1 MSLLTQ
7 IASLWRRLVIKHRLL
22 GIARDTMRFA
32 SRTTNYVIFASHN
45 QFCQESLPYIT
56 AATALLTTIATTFYQ
71 LLHSIN
77 YYHIRASLSL
87 IPFHIIYISYYTLHE
102 RIVWPISPQFEHFD
116 GAFFLITL
124 WSDDML
130 SCFDILC
137 GSGNI
142 GSSIS
147 RYSDASLPRPILQN

>member
-1 MSLLTQ
+1 VTELISSQWLREILGRGKD
-7 IASLWRRLVIKHRLL
+7 A

-87 IPFHIIYISYYTLHE
+87 RSSSDSSSDY
-102 RIVWPISPQFEHFD
+102 
-116 GAFFLITL
+116 GAT
-124 WSDDML
+124 
-130 SCFDILC
+130 
-137 GSGNI
+137 N
-142 GSSIS
+142 
-147 RYSDASLPRPILQN
+147 